1 MKILLTGCTGQVGHA
16 LQQQL
21 RQHPQHELISL
32 TRQQM
37 DLTQA
42 DSIRHC
48 IREHQPD
55 LLINPAA
62 YTAVDLAE
70 DEVALA
76 HQINAHAPAIMAEEM
91 KAING
96 GLIHFSTDYVFDG
109 SKASAYT
116 ETDQTA
122 PLGVYGHS
130 KLAGE
135 QAIQAINGKNGK
147 HLIFRTSW
155 VYSDFGKNFLLTML
169 RLAEQR
175 DELKIVADQFGAPT
189 HAGFLAK
196 VVTEIVN
203 KHDLNWQNLSGLYHL
218 TPTGST
224 SWFGF
229 AQAIMAGAQQRGIL
243 KKIPQLDG
251 ITTAEYPL
259 KAPRPHNSRLSTA
272 LFQERFAIPMEDWQ
286 TSLDDCLDQMRQST
300 TQNMQEPRKHLG

>member
-1 MKILLTGCTGQVGHA
+1 
-16 LQQQL
+16 
-21 RQHPQHELISL
+21 
-32 TRQQM
+32 M
-37 DLTQA
+37 DLTQP
-42 DSIRHC
+42 DSIRRC
-48 IREHQPD
+48 IHEHQPD

-70 DEVALA
+70 DEMELA
-76 HQINAHAPAIMAEEM
+76 HQINAIAPAIMAEEM
-91 KAING
+91 KAIKG
-96 GLIHFSTDYVFDG
+96 GLIHFSTDYVFNG
-109 SKASAYT
+109 TKAEAYT
-116 ETDQTA
+116 EADTTA

-135 QAIQAINGKNGK
+135 QAIQTINGK

-196 VVTEIVN
+196 VVTEILN

-229 AQAIMAGAQQRGIL
+229 AQAIMSGAQQRGIL
-243 KKIPQLDG
+243 KKIPQLHG

-259 KAPRPHNSRLSTA
+259 KAKRPQNSRLSTA
-272 LFQERFAIPMEDWQ
+272 LFQERFAIPLENWQ
-286 TSLDDCLDQMRQST
+286 TSLDDCLDNSLNLMHQST
-300 TQNMQEPRKHLG
+300 TQNLQEPRKHLG